1 MFYIFFYWRIIALQ
15 CCTTFGCSM
24 KWISYMSTYIPSL
37 LDLSPSTPPPFHP
50 SGSSENTKLS
60 SLCCT
65 AASHSLSILHTA
77 VYICRSISP
86 NSSHSLFPLLCPHVH
101 SLCLCLYPCVL
112 QTGSSVAKC
121 LNTWKDIWHSQTI
134 NAGESVMKRERSYTV
149 GGNAN

>member
-1 MFYIFFYWRIIALQ
+1 MGKNYFFIGVKLYYNVVLVSVVKWSESAYVYIYLFLLAPSSQRP
-15 CCTTFGCSM
+15 SH
-24 KWISYMSTYIPSL
+24 SYR
-37 LDLSPSTPPPFHP
+37 
-50 SGSSENTKLS
+50 SSENTKLS

-65 AASHSLSILHTA
+65 AASHSLSILRTI
-77 VYICRSISP
+77 VYICWSIAP

-121 LNTWKDIWHSQTI
+121 LSTWKDIWHSQTI